1 MRTIFQRR
9 ARQNGGKMAFSLVEV
24 IIAIGILG
32 VSVLAIVAFLGSITQ
47 STTTV
52 MTTSIASR
60 IANNIQA
67 ELDQTDIDQLYSLLD
82 NPSTD
87 KIVLVATED
96 GERVR
101 VREPASIENVTNH
114 HITGTPPG
122 IPDGNRYFEITV
134 RLLEN
139 SFDVNPIS
147 ESVML
152 PVAVEVVWPH
162 QIKRGPAD
170 PNNNGEAPYVDAKP
184 EQQSRYTFNTVILRK
199 Q

>member
-1 MRTIFQRR
+1 MAALRWSMIRRASRSSRSGNTMRTIFQRR

-67 ELDQTDIDQLYSLLD
+67 ELDQPDIDQLYGFLR

-87 KIVLVATED
+87 EVVLVATED

-114 HITGTPPG
+114 HITGTPP
-122 IPDGNRYFEITV
+122 
-134 RLLEN
+134 
-139 SFDVNPIS
+139 
-147 ESVML
+147 
-152 PVAVEVVWPH
+152 
-162 QIKRGPAD
+162 
-170 PNNNGEAPYVDAKP
+170 
-184 EQQSRYTFNTVILRK
+184 
-199 Q
+199 